1 MKENQGKKEIVS
13 FVSEKEDEGG
23 TATPDIDLM
32 SITLAER
39 DAAIDR
45 LTGDLTQTVDAYRK
59 AAAALNPEL
68 PEEMITGDTV
78 TAVDEAVT
86 RARTLVA
93 RVKAAV
99 KAVPPP
105 PVAAPR
111 GSLTSNLTPAD
122 KIRRGLGF

>member
-13 FVSEKEDEGG
+13 FDSEKEDEGG
-23 TATPDIDLM
+23 AATPDIDLM

-86 RARTLVA
+86 RAKALVT

-111 GSLTSNLTPAD
+111 GSLMGNLTPAD

>member
-1 MKENQGKKEIVS
+1 MENTEEKGFVS
-13 FVSEKEDEGG
+13 FDSRPKDE
-23 TATPDIDLM
+23 TPAAPDIDLM

-45 LTGDLTQTVDAYRK
+45 LTGDLNDTMAAYRK
-59 AAAALNPEL
+59 AAVALNPEL
-68 PEEMITGDTV
+68 PEELITGGSV
-78 TAVDEAVT
+78 AAVDEAVT
-86 RARTLVA
+86 RAKALVA

-99 KAVPPP
+99 KTAPPP

-111 GSLTSNLTPAD
+111 GNNTGSLTAAD